1 MTTTSLATVWSEQSP
16 QQTALDAL
24 QRFHWSVFP
33 LDEEKVPPKIGG
45 VHPDG
50 RPKRLSWNPWRSRRA
65 TPDQVR
71 HWDHL
76 YTPSAWAVIT
86 GAISGVLI
94 LDFDIPDGQQT
105 RERLGLKPHVLTG
118 SGGEHV
124 YFRHPG
130 WYVATMNH
138 KTNRQLGRR
147 WPGLD
152 IRADGGYGTFCGR
165 HLSGPYIWVRDPIP
179 DELDLL
185 PDDLRDFLGLLHPP
199 EGKRKRS
206 RNTAPSEEEQAPASS
221 PASASLV
228 RTLLQRALQQVSD
241 HEGRNNAGFW
251 LACQLRDNR
260 VPRDEA
266 EQVIRAYADRVP
278 PTNSKGMEER
288 YRVEE
293 ALASLESAYREEA
306 RDAWSDVAPPSP
318 AAQGNGGGNGRHG
331 GNQVASPDG
340 PDGGEALP
348 EIIVGVA
355 QLRELTDQAL
365 ASVTRKERAAP
376 SLFLQSSRLVRVGH
390 NEMKHP
396 IVASMATTEVKEVLT
411 HAANYYRLKKL
422 PGTDVEEYRKV
433 PVPPPKEVAEQ
444 ILARQTQYPYLPFPP
459 LQAIVETPVIRPD
472 GSILDTPGYDS
483 VTHLY
488 YAPHPELT
496 VRPVPVAPT
505 QVDQEAA
512 LALIWETIGEFPYV
526 SEADRANALGLLL
539 TPMLRPTIQRHVP
552 LALLDA
558 PKPGTGKGLF
568 ADVVSIIATGDC
580 AAILTAP
587 DNEEEWDKRIT
598 AMLMQGRTIICIDN
612 IAGQLHSAK
621 LDAVLTATLHEGRIL
636 GQSTM
641 VKVPN
646 RATWMATGNNV
657 KIGGDLARR
666 CYRIRFD
673 PHVSRPWMRQ
683 GFKHEDLATWVSEQR
698 GALIGA
704 LLTLARAWYAAGQPV
719 TEGLPA
725 LGTFTGWVKTVGSI
739 VAHAGVQDF
748 LSNLEQLYEEV
759 DEEALQWEHFLSVWN
774 EIFHEEWITTQRVIV
789 RCDGES
795 ADSASDVADSS
806 LLDALPE
813 ALALARKDKPL
824 SFAIRF
830 GKALE
835 KRTGTC
841 YGEKNVHLE
850 RSIDTH
856 TKHKLWRVVADSADS
871 ADSNTPAHG
880 KNSELFSSQNKNNN
894 ENDREHYPHYPQPG
908 NLPSALNSS
917 TSQSKSKNPPQQSP
931 DQLSA
936 SDDESEE
943 FTL

>member
-1 MTTTSLATVWSEQSP
+1 MTTTSLATVWSEQTP
-16 QQTALDAL
+16 YHTALEAL
-24 QRFHWSVFP
+24 QRLHWSVFP
-33 LDEEKVPPKIGG
+33 LDEEKRPPALQEY
-45 VHPDG
+45 HSDG
-50 RPKRLSWNPWRSRRA
+50 TPKRLAWKSLQSRHV
-65 TPDQVR
+65 TPDELR
-71 HWDHL
+71 HWDRL
-76 YTPSAWAVIT
+76 YAPSAWAVVT

-94 LDFDIPDGQQT
+94 LDFDIPDGQRT
-105 RERLGLKPHVLTG
+105 RERLGLQPHVLTG
-118 SGGEHV
+118 SGGAHV

-130 WYVATMNH
+130 WPVATLNH
-138 KTNRQLGRR
+138 KANRQLGTH

-152 IRADGGYGTFCGR
+152 IRADGGYGAFCGR
-165 HLSGPYIWVRDPIP
+165 NRSGPYIWVRDPIP
-179 DELDLL
+179 DEVDLL
-185 PDDLRDFLGLLHPP
+185 PEDLRAFLGLLHPP
-199 EGKRKRS
+199 ESKRRRS
-206 RNTAPSEEEQAPASS
+206 RNTAPQEEPVPPSPS
-221 PASASLV
+221 PASTSLA
-228 RTLLQRALQQVSD
+228 RTLLKRALQLVND

-251 LACQLRDNR
+251 LACQLRDNHVSR
-260 VPRDEA
+260 ADA
-266 EQVIRAYADRVP
+266 EKVMRAYAGRVP
-278 PTNSKGMEER
+278 STNSKGLEEL
-288 YRVEE
+288 YQVEE

-306 RDAWSDVAPPSP
+306 REAWSELATPSP
-318 AAQGNGGGNGRHG
+318 DSQGNGGGAGRHDG
-331 GNQVASPDG
+331 IQTATPDG
-340 PDGGEALP
+340 PDGGDALP

-355 QLRELTDQAL
+355 QLRELTDLAL
-365 ASVTRKERAAP
+365 NSVMRKEYVAP

-422 PGTDVEEYRKV
+422 PGTDEEEYRKV
-433 PVPPPKEVAEQ
+433 PVPPPKDVAEQ

-483 VTHLY
+483 ATRLY
-488 YAPHPELT
+488 YAPHPELS
-496 VRPVPVAPT
+496 VRSVPVAPT
-505 QVDQEAA
+505 KEEQEAA

-526 SEADRANALGLLL
+526 GEADRANALGLLL

-612 IAGQLHSAK
+612 LAGQLQSAK

-683 GFKHEDLATWVSEQR
+683 GFKHEDLATWVTEQR

-719 TEGLPA
+719 AEGLPA

-739 VAHAGVQDF
+739 VSHAGVQGF
-748 LSNLEQLYEEV
+748 LSNLEQLYEEA
-759 DEEALQWEHFLSVWN
+759 DEESVQWEQFLSGWRDL
-774 EIFHEEWITTQRVIV
+774 FREEWMTTQHIIAQLEQEGAGSVLV
-789 RCDGES
+789 
-795 ADSASDVADSS
+795 
-806 LLDALPE
+806 DALPE
-813 ALALARKDKPL
+813 GLALARKDKPL
-824 SFAIRF
+824 SFAICL

-835 KRTGTC
+835 RQIGTC
-841 YGEKNVHLE
+841 YGSENIHLE
-850 RSIDTH
+850 RKLDTH
-856 TKHKLWRVVADSADS
+856 KKRKVWRVVAGSAG
-871 ADSNTPAHG
+871 SNTPAHG
-880 KNSELFSSQNKNNN
+880 KNSEIFSDQNKNNN
-894 ENDREHYPHYPQPG
+894 SNDRDHYPHYPQPSNTTFTSNG
-908 NLPSALNSS
+908 S
-917 TSQSKSKNPPQQSP
+917 TGQSKLDGGCDESSQALPAT
-931 DQLSA
+931 DQLPA
-936 SDDESEE
+936 HENESEE